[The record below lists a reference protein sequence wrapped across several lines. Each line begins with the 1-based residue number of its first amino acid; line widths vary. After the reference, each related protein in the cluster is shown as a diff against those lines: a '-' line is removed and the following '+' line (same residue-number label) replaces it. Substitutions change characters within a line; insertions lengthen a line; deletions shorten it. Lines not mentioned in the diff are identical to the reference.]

1 MNRLTTTGR
10 LTTDPEYLR
19 TANGEAV
26 AKFRFAVQRTYKQP
40 GGPDADFFSC
50 ITFGKTAENFERLLI
65 RKGVKLLLE
74 GEIRNNDYLDKEGVK
89 KTGFQY
95 VISSFEFCESKGSGQ
110 RPEETAKKPPNKD
123 FEPLPD
129 EVSDEGLPFN

>member
-10 LTTDPEYLR
+10 LTADPEYLR

-74 GEIRNNDYLDKEGVK
+74 GELRNNDYLDKEGVK
-89 KTGFQY
+89 RSAFQY
-95 VISSFEFCESKGSGQ
+95 VVNSFEFCESKASQ
-110 RPEETAKKPPNKD
+110 ETPRPVKKED
-123 FEPLPD
+123 VVPLPD
-129 EVSDEGLPFN
+129 DVEDEGLPFN

>member
-10 LTTDPEYLR
+10 LTADPEYLR

-26 AKFRFAVQRTYKQP
+26 AKFRFAVQRTYKQS

-50 ITFGKTAENFERLLI
+50 ITFGKTAENFERLQI

-89 KTGFQY
+89 RSAFQY
-95 VISSFEFCESKGSGQ
+95 VVNSFEFCESKASQ
-110 RPEETAKKPPNKD
+110 ETPRPVKKED
-123 FEPLPD
+123 VVPLPD
-129 EVSDEGLPFN
+129 DVEDEGLPFN